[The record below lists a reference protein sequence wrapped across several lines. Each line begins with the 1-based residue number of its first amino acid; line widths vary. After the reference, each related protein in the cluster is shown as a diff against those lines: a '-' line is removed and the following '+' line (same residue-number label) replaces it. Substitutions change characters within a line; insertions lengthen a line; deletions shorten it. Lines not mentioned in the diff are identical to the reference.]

1 MIRLP
6 ARGKAPSSLSSS
18 KVNATR
24 KDIASRIKRSQSLAK
39 SFPTH
44 WLDKDVRGPLW
55 KFHSGKCAYCERTRE
70 IKRESDVEHYR
81 PKSAIMGYAGTGYW
95 WLAYNWRNYLYAC
108 KPCNQGAKKTKFPL
122 LPGGVRAKS
131 PGDSLTAERPA
142 LLNPFDDYPEKCL
155 TYDWQHSNGLLVK
168 VLGLDD
174 EGRGSRSI
182 EILDLNRLTLMEE
195 RAEILDDLRI
205 IAETMVRAL
214 ACGNVDPINRMGEI
228 IAKKTSRKATF
239 SGFRRNFFRSY
250 GLNKYVAV
258 EP

>member
-18 KVNATR
+18 KVKATK
-24 KDIASRIKRSQSLAK
+24 KDIASRIKRGQSLAK

-44 WLDKDVRGPLW
+44 WLAKDVRDPLW
-55 KFHSGKCAYCERTRE
+55 KLHNGKCAYCERTRE

-81 PKSAIMGYAGTGYW
+81 PKSAIMGYGGAGYW

-108 KPCNQGAKKTKFPL
+108 KPCNQGAKKTQFPL
-122 LPGGVRAKS
+122 LPGGIRAKS
-131 PGDSLTAERPA
+131 PRDSLTAERPA
-142 LLNPFDDYPEKCL
+142 LLNPFDDDPEKCL
-155 TYDWQHSNGLLVK
+155 TYDWQHGNGALVK

-174 EGRGSRSI
+174 EGRGNRSI
-182 EILDLNRLTLMEE
+182 EILDLNRLVLMEE
-195 RAEILDDLRI
+195 RAEILDDLRM
-205 IAETMVRAL
+205 IAESMRFASK
-214 ACGNVDPINRMGEI
+214 CGAVAEVKQIAKI

-250 GLNKYVAV
+250 GLNQYLAV